1 MKGYLF
7 NLFFLLMV
15 SPISFAQKIAT
26 FEVEIKKPTNDIY
39 IPLSINLDELTFVHD
54 SVLTLW
60 QVEGNENK
68 PILFQIKQGNYRSL
82 HWILN
87 PKDNTKSSKYT
98 YLLQRGKPDN
108 TYAIKAKNG
117 NGFIT
122 IQAGIQNLL
131 RYQYQTLYPPA
142 GVDTSYKRG
151 AFIHPLWSPHGQELT
166 RVQPKDHYHHYG
178 IWNPWTRVLFEKDT
192 VDFWN
197 IGDKKGTVRFANF
210 LSQNNGAVFS
220 EFEALHQHIA
230 FKKMEG
236 EKVALNEVQT
246 IRVYQPNNDYYI
258 VDITSTLSCASNSP
272 VVLLTY
278 RYGGFGWRT
287 TEKWDNKNSEILTS
301 EGKNRRESDGAKS
314 RWCIVQGALGE
325 SDYGGAVMLSYP
337 ANYNHPEPL
346 RIWPENQYDR
356 GDMFA
361 NFSPT
366 KDKDW
371 LLEVGKTYTLK
382 YRLWVFNGKFTKEK
396 AESAWQY
403 FAQPPSVKIN
413 SSK

>member
-1 MKGYLF
+1 MIRYSLT
-7 NLFFLLMV
+7 LHFLLLV
-15 SPISFAQKIAT
+15 STLSFAQKIAS
-26 FEVEIKKPTNDIY
+26 FEVELKNTNNIHV
-39 IPLSINLDELTFVHD
+39 PVSVNLDEFTALHD

-60 QVEGNENK
+60 QVNGK
-68 PILFQIKQGNYRSL
+68 QTTPVLFQIKQDDFRSL
-82 HWILN
+82 HWIIDTN
-87 PKDNTKSSKYT
+87 GKNQVAKYT
-98 YLLQRGKPDN
+98 FLLQKGKPDK
-108 TYAIKAKNG
+108 TYAIKSKNS
-117 NGFIT
+117 NGTIT
-122 IQAGIQNLL
+122 IQAGVQNLL
-131 RYQYQTLYPPA
+131 RYQYQTVYPPA
-142 GVDTSYKRG
+142 GVDTSYRRS

-166 RVQPKDHYHHYG
+166 RIQPKDHYHHYG

-210 LSQNNGAVFS
+210 LSQNNGAAFS
-220 EFEALHQHIA
+220 SFEALHHHVV
-230 FKKMEG
+230 FKKNG
-236 EKVALNEVQT
+236 TEKIAINEVQS
-246 IRVYQPNNDYYI
+246 ISVYQPTSDYYI
-258 VDITSTLSCASNSP
+258 VDITSKLSCASESP
-272 VVLLTY
+272 VLLLTY
-278 RYGGFGWRT
+278 RYGGLGWRT

-301 EGKNRRESDGAKS
+301 EGKNRKESDGAKS

-361 NFSPT
+361 NFCPT

-371 LLEVGKTYTLK
+371 LLEAGKTYTLK
-382 YRLWVFNGKFTKEK
+382 YRLVVFNGKFTKEK

-403 FAQPPSVKIN
+403 FAQPPKVKITML
-413 SSK
+413 K